1 LDLLGLKVE
10 LVEYKKKLIFFLF
23 VNWLNFYIFVQI
35 TFIIFI
41 YPSLKFYIV
50 NKDDEIVWTI
60 FRKMEIK
67 GKLLW

>member
-1 LDLLGLKVE
+1 MDLLGLKVE

-67 GKLLW
+67 EKLLW